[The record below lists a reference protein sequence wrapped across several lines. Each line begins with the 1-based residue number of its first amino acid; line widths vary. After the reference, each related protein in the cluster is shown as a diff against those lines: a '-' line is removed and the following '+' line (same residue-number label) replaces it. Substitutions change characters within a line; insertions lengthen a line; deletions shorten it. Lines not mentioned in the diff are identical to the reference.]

1 MKKNLLAISIL
12 FSSIVSFAQHTLN
25 LQPCLAPF
33 YHGVASG
40 DPTSSNVIIW
50 TRVTP
55 DSSELGQMLVVN
67 WKVATD
73 TGMTNIVQSGAVLTD
88 SIIDF
93 TVKVDVGSL
102 SPNTF
107 YYYEFQKGNYYS
119 PRGRTKTNPVGN
131 SVDSLRFAIVSCANF
146 EAGYF
151 NVYASLLQRSDF
163 DAVICLGDYIYEYNT
178 GGYSPNPAVNRQ
190 WSPANEIVTL
200 GDYRMRYSSYHLD
213 EDLQR
218 LHQQFPFINVYDDH
232 EITNDAWMNGAE
244 NHQPATEGLYSVR
257 KLMAQQAYFEWLPI
271 RQTSVSNP
279 YQIYRT
285 IKYGDLVEFMMLDT
299 RIEGRDE
306 QDGTSG
312 ANVTSNSR
320 QLLGTTQYSWLT
332 NNLSTTTSKWK
343 VLGQQVMMAPL
354 KVFGIAVNG
363 DQWDGYPAERTR
375 VYNHIL
381 NNNISNMV
389 VITGD
394 IHSSWANDLPT
405 ASYNGS
411 TGGGSAGVEFVAPS
425 VTSPGLNLPLGAGAI
440 QLANSHIK
448 YCDLSSHGYIIMDV
462 NNNRTQSD
470 WFNIATIDNQSTSFS
485 YARSHYVN
493 NLQRFLQQ
501 TSTASIARNS
511 IYSTKA
517 PICPRVFSPIGL
529 SSNNLAPVV
538 LSLYPNPATDYF
550 SIQMYQA
557 VSGNLDFEIY
567 DINGKLVSK
576 LNQGNIAQGVAKYY
590 IPTTE
595 ISSGIYFLKI
605 NAAGNSKTIKFVKN

>member
-1 MKKNLLAISIL
+1 MKKILLTL
-12 FSSIVSFAQHTLN
+12 FVLSSFFTIAQQTL
-25 LQPCLAPF
+25 QSCLAPF

-55 DSSELGQMLVVN
+55 DSSEIEQSISVS

-73 TGMTNIVQSGAVLTD
+73 TGMTNVIQSGVTNTD
-88 SIIDF
+88 STIDF
-93 TVKVDVGSL
+93 TVKVDVGNL

-119 PRGRTKTNPVGN
+119 PRGRTKTNPVGA
-131 SVDSLRFAIVSCANF
+131 SVDSLRFAIVSCANL

-151 NVYASLLQRSDF
+151 NVYSSLLQRADF

-178 GGYSPNPAVNRQ
+178 GGYSPNANVNRQ
-190 WSPANEIVTL
+190 WSPANEIISL

-232 EITNDAWMNGAE
+232 EFANDAWMNGAE
-244 NHQPATEGLYSVR
+244 NHTPASEGLFSSR
-257 KLMAQQAYFEWLPI
+257 KLMAQKAYFEWLPI

-279 YQIYRT
+279 YQIYRN

-299 RIEGRDE
+299 RVEGRDE

-312 ANVTSNSR
+312 SNVTAANR

-332 NNLSTTTSKWK
+332 GKLATSTSKWK

-354 KVFGIAVNG
+354 KVFGVAVNG
-363 DQWDGYPAERTR
+363 DQWDGYPAERNR
-375 VYNHIL
+375 VYNYVS

-405 ASYNGS
+405 ASYNSS
-411 TGGGSAGVEFVAPS
+411 TGAGSAGVEFVAPS
-425 VTSPGLNLPLGAGAI
+425 VTSPGISLPLGASAI

-462 NNNRTQSD
+462 NKNRTQSD
-470 WFNIATIDNQSTSFS
+470 WFNINTIDNQSTSFT

-493 NLQRFLQQ
+493 NQQRFLQQ
-501 TSTASIARNS
+501 SNSAAVPRNS
-511 IYSTKA
+511 IYAAKS
-517 PICPRVFSPIGL
+517 PICPRVFSPVGL
-529 SSNNLAPVV
+529 QSNDLAPVV
-538 LSLYPNPATDYF
+538 LSLYPNPATDFF

-567 DINGKLVSK
+567 DLSGMLISK
-576 LNQGNIAQGVAKYY
+576 IEKGITEQGVAKYY
-590 IPTTE
+590 IPTNE
-595 ISSGIYFLKI
+595 ITAGIYFLKI
-605 NAAGNSKTIKFVKN
+605 NATGNSKTIKFVKNQ